1 MNKTQEDYLLAGR
14 KLGPWVTAF
23 SERASGES
31 AWLLL
36 ALPGAA
42 ISVGLGESWAVIGV
56 ILGIISSW
64 FLIAKRL
71 REETKKYDVLT
82 IPEYLHRRF
91 QDHTNII
98 RLFSAL
104 IISFFFAFYVSA
116 QFHASGKV
124 LHTLFNIP
132 HFYGITIGA
141 AVIIIYTLMGGFLAV
156 AWTDMLQG
164 ILMFCTLVILPIV
177 GFIELQTAQQTLG
190 ESLLLAGDTNASF
203 TMGKQGFAA
212 ITVVLGGLSWGF
224 GYLGQPHLVIRYM
237 AIRDPD
243 DVKRARTIAIIWA
256 IPGITGAFL
265 IGLVALNYFGPS
277 YFHTFVAGI
286 GEKIDFCT
294 VVLDKTCGQIE
305 GTHGPSYFHT
315 FVAGIGEKIDFCTV
329 VLDKTCG
336 QIEGIHKDVE
346 QAMPLLAQRLLPAVV
361 AGLFIS
367 GAVAAMMSTADS
379 QLLVST
385 SAITEDFIHQFL
397 GKELSNKLMVRLSRI
412 TIVILGL
419 FAFGIAIMSQI
430 QGRNIFG
437 VVSYAWSGLGSAF
450 GPVLVLTLWWK
461 KITRQGV
468 IAGLLSGFL
477 STVIWANVLALQ
489 AIVTERLASFIIAFI
504 AVIVVSLFYERTNHA

>member
-1 MNKTQEDYLLAGR
+1 MSLTGIIFILYLLCLLGVGVWTFRMNKTQEDYLLAGR

-305 GTHGPSYFHT
+305 G
-315 FVAGIGEKIDFCTV
+315 
-329 VLDKTCG
+329 
-336 QIEGIHKDVE
+336 IHKDVE